1 MCHQRLYQSG
11 TMLSVTCLRASG
23 HHPLVPRLVIEDA
36 LRFAKYATAVYGT
49 AFYTWMLK
57 KK

>member
-1 MCHQRLYQSG
+1 M
-11 TMLSVTCLRASG
+11 
-23 HHPLVPRLVIEDA
+23 PRLVMEDA
-36 LRFAKYATAVYGT
+36 LRFAKYATAVYGS